1 MPCRAFARMDASHVC
16 PNMWM
21 QVRWIEPGE
30 AAARK
35 GVVDFLEARLKL
47 YSKRN
52 DPTLDACS
60 NLSPWLHFGQLSA
73 QRVALVTKKF
83 EKMHSGRSE
92 DVKSFLEELIVRRE
106 LTDNYCF
113 YNPDGY
119 DTFDGLYPQ
128 YDNNGWAQQSLRL
141 HIQDPREYI
150 YTRKQLED
158 GHTHDKLWNAA
169 QMEVVHKGKMHGF
182 VRMYWAKKILEW
194 SPTPSEALANGMH
207 GVSEVEC
214 VRHTDKDCLHFIA
227 LPALFF

>member
-1 MPCRAFARMDASHVC
+1 MACHALNAAHAC
-16 PNMWM
+16 PNMSM
-21 QVRWIEPGE
+21 QVNWIKPGE
-30 AAARK
+30 AAAQK
-35 GVVDFLEARLKL
+35 GVVDFLDARLKL

-83 EKMHSGRSE
+83 ARKYSARSE
-92 DVKSFLEELIVRRE
+92 DVNSFLEELIVRRE

-119 DTFDGLYPQ
+119 DKFDGLYPQ
-128 YDNNGWAQQSLRL
+128 YGNNSWAQQSLRE
-141 HIQDPREYI
+141 HIKDTREHI
-150 YTRKQLED
+150 YTRKQFED

-169 QMEVVHKGKMHGF
+169 QMEVVYRGKMHGF

-194 SPTPSEALANGMH
+194 SPTPSEALATGMH
-207 GVSEVEC
+207 
-214 VRHTDKDCLHFIA
+214 VRDCE
-227 LPALFF
+227 